1 MRKRILISDIAKN
14 LGVSVTTV
22 SFILNGKA
30 KEKRISE
37 GLTKRVLDYVKKV
50 GYKPNQ
56 LAQSLRT
63 GQSKILG
70 LIVEDISNPFFSN
83 VAKYIERIAYDNGY
97 HIIYCSMDN
106 DETKARELIQLFYDR
121 QVDGYIITPPEGLE
135 DTLSNLIKNNVPL
148 VLFDRY
154 IPQLETHYVVLDN
167 FNGAFGAT
175 KHLLENQQNKRVGFV
190 SLYSNQTQMRD
201 RLEGYMKAV
210 DEFQQQAFIKKVK
223 IDEVEDS
230 SVDQIHEFISTN
242 KLDAVLFATNYL
254 AIDGLKAVKK
264 FGMKLPHM
272 VAFDDHTL
280 FKLYEPGISVVTQD
294 TAAIANELIHTLL
307 NEIKGKNKELQKIV
321 IPSELLVRGSSVI
334 SEESLE
340 QTSLK

>member
-37 GLTKRVLDYVKKV
+37 GLTKRVLEYVKKV

-106 DETKARELIQLFYDR
+106 DETKAKELIQLFYDR
-121 QVDGYIITPPEGLE
+121 QVDGYIITPPENLE

-154 IPQLETHYVVLDN
+154 IPQLETNYVVLDN
-167 FNGAFGAT
+167 FKGAFDAT
-175 KHLLENQQNKRVGFV
+175 SHLLANPANKRVGFV

-201 RLEGYMKAV
+201 RLDGYMRAI
-210 DEFQQQAFIKKVK
+210 DEYQQQAYIKKVK
-223 IDEVEDS
+223 MDEDQESAID
-230 SVDQIHEFISTN
+230 QLYEFISSN
-242 KLDAVLFATNYL
+242 QLDAVLFATNYL
-254 AIDGLKAVKK
+254 AIDGLTAVKK
-264 FGMKLPHM
+264 YKIKLPKM

-280 FKLYEPGISVVTQD
+280 FKLYEPSISVVTQD
-294 TAAIANELIHTLL
+294 TSAIANELIHTLL

-321 IPSELLVRGSSVI
+321 IPSELLIRDSSTI
-334 SEESLE
+334 E
-340 QTSLK
+340 QENLV

>member
-1 MRKRILISDIAKN
+1 MKKRILISDIAKN

-83 VAKYIERIAYDNGY
+83 VAKFIERIAYDNGY

-106 DETKARELIQLFYDR
+106 DVTKAKELIQLFYDR
-121 QVDGYIITPPEGLE
+121 QVDGYIITPPEGLD
-135 DTLSNLIKNNVPL
+135 DTVENLLKNNVPV

-154 IPQLETHYVVLDN
+154 IPSLETNYVVLDN
-167 FNGAFGAT
+167 FNGAFNAT
-175 KHLLENQQNKRVGFV
+175 KHLLENPNNKRVGFV
-190 SLYSNQTQMRD
+190 SLFSNQTQMRD
-201 RLEGYMKAV
+201 RLDGYMKAI
-210 DEFQQQAFIKKVK
+210 DDFEQQAFIKKIK
-223 IDEVEDS
+223 IDEDEDS
-230 SVDQIHEFISTN
+230 SIEQLHDFIDSN
-242 KLDAVLFATNYL
+242 NLDAVLFATNYL
-254 AIDGLKAVKK
+254 AIKGLMAVKQ
-264 FGMKLPHM
+264 FHMELPNM

-280 FKLYEPGISVVTQD
+280 FSLYEPGISVVTQD

-321 IPSELLVRGSSVI
+321 IPSELQIRGSSRI
-334 SEESLE
+334 PEEVVG
-340 QTSLK
+340 

>member
-1 MRKRILISDIAKN
+1 MGKRILISDIAKN

-30 KEKRISE
+30 KEKRISD

-83 VAKYIERIAYDNGY
+83 IAKYIERIAYDNGY

-106 DETKARELIQLFYDR
+106 DETKAKELIQLFYDR

-135 DTLSNLIKNNVPL
+135 DTLANLLKNNVPV

-154 IPQLETHYVVLDN
+154 IPQLDSHYVVLDN
-167 FNGAFGAT
+167 FNGAFDAT
-175 KHLLENQQNKRVGFV
+175 KHLLQNPENKRVGFV

-201 RLEGYMKAV
+201 RLDGYMKAI
-210 DEFQQQAFIKKVK
+210 DEFQQQAFIKKIK
-223 IDEVEDS
+223 MDEQEELS
-230 SVDQIHEFISTN
+230 IEQLYEFINTN
-242 KLDAVLFATNYL
+242 RLDAVLFATNYL
-254 AIDGLKAVKK
+254 AIEGLKAIKK
-264 FGMKLPHM
+264 FHLDFPKI

-280 FKLYEPGISVVTQD
+280 FKLYEPSISVVTQD
-294 TAAIANELIHTLL
+294 VSEIANELIHTLL
-307 NEIKGKNKELQKIV
+307 NEIKGKNKEVQKIV
-321 IPSELLVRGSSVI
+321 IPSELQIRGSSI
-334 SEESLE
+334 ITQKPLK
-340 QTSLK
+340 QTS

>member
-1 MRKRILISDIAKN
+1 MRKRILISDIAKT

-37 GLTKRVLDYVKKV
+37 SLTKRVLEYVKKV

-83 VAKYIERIAYDNGY
+83 IAKYIERIAYENGY

-106 DETKARELIQLFYDR
+106 DPTKAKELIQLFYDR

-135 DTLSNLIKNNVPL
+135 DTLSNLNKNNVPL

-154 IPQLETHYVVLDN
+154 VPQLETHYVVLDN
-167 FNGAFGAT
+167 FNGAFEAT
-175 KHLLENQQNKRVGFV
+175 KHLLDNPKNKKVGFV

-201 RLEGYMKAV
+201 RLEGYMKAI
-210 DEFQQQAFIKKVK
+210 DDYQQQAYIKKVRL
-223 IDEVEDS
+223 DEDEESAVE
-230 SVDQIHEFISTN
+230 QLYEFIHDN
-242 KLDAVLFATNYL
+242 NLDAVLFATNYL
-254 AIDGLKAVKK
+254 AIDGLKAVKEN
-264 FGMKLPHM
+264 GIKLPNM

-280 FKLYEPGISVVTQD
+280 FKLHDPDISVVTQD
-294 TAAIANELIHTLL
+294 TVAIANELIHTLL

-321 IPSELLVRGSSVI
+321 IPCELLVRGSSAIV
-334 SEESLE
+334 EEPQE

>member
-1 MRKRILISDIAKN
+1 MRKRILISDIAKS
-14 LGVSVTTV
+14 LGISVTTV

-83 VAKYIERIAYDNGY
+83 VAKDIEKIAYDNGY

-106 DETKARELIQLFYDR
+106 DATKAKELIQLFYDR

-135 DTLSNLIKNNVPL
+135 DTLSNLNKNNVPL

-154 IPQLETHYVVLDN
+154 IPTLETHYVVLDN
-167 FNGAFGAT
+167 FKGAFEAT
-175 KHLLENQQNKRVGFV
+175 SHLLANPQNKKVGYV

-201 RLEGYMKAV
+201 RLEGYMKAI
-210 DEFQQQAFIKKVK
+210 DDHQQQAYIKKIK
-223 IDEVEDS
+223 IDEEEGEAIEQLHAFMHD
-230 SVDQIHEFISTN
+230 N
-242 KLDAVLFATNYL
+242 RLDAVLFATNYL
-254 AIDGLKAVKK
+254 AIDGLKAVKQY
-264 FGMKLPHM
+264 GMNLPHM

-280 FKLYEPGISVVTQD
+280 FKLHEPAISVVTQD
-294 TAAIANELIHTLL
+294 TSAIANELIHTLL

-321 IPSELLVRGSSVI
+321 IPCELQVRGSSVI
-334 SEESLE
+334 SQETLE
-340 QTSLK
+340 QTS

>member
-30 KEKRISE
+30 KEKRISD

-83 VAKYIERIAYDNGY
+83 IAKYIERIAYDNGY

-106 DETKARELIQLFYDR
+106 DETKAKELIQLFYDR

-135 DTLSNLIKNNVPL
+135 DTLVNLLKNNVPL

-154 IPQLETHYVVLDN
+154 IPQLDSHYVVLDN
-167 FNGAFGAT
+167 FNGAFDAT
-175 KHLLENQQNKRVGFV
+175 KHLLENHENKRVGFV

-201 RLEGYMKAV
+201 RLDGYMKAI
-210 DEFQQQAFIKKVK
+210 DDFQQQAFIKKIK
-223 IDEVEDS
+223 MEEQEDLAIE
-230 SVDQIHEFISTN
+230 QLYEFISTN
-242 KLDAVLFATNYL
+242 RLDAVLFATNYL
-254 AIDGLKAVKK
+254 AIEGLKAIKK
-264 FGMKLPHM
+264 FNLDFPKI

-280 FKLYEPGISVVTQD
+280 FKLYEPSISVVTQD
-294 TAAIANELIHTLL
+294 VSEIANELIHTLL
-307 NEIKGKNKELQKIV
+307 NEIKGKNKEIQKIV
-321 IPSELLVRGSSVI
+321 IPSDLQIRDSSLI
-334 SEESLE
+334 SKAPLE
-340 QTSLK
+340 QTS

>member
-1 MRKRILISDIAKN
+1 MKKRILISDIARN

-30 KEKRISE
+30 KEKRISD

-106 DETKARELIQLFYDR
+106 DGTKAKELIQLFYDR

-135 DTLSNLIKNNVPL
+135 DTLASLIKNNVPL

-154 IPQLETHYVVLDN
+154 IPELETHYVVLDN
-167 FNGAFGAT
+167 FNGAFEAT
-175 KHLLENQQNKRVGFV
+175 RHLLDNPLNKRVGFV
-190 SLYSNQTQMRD
+190 SLYSGQTQMKD
-201 RLEGYMKAV
+201 RLEGYMKAI
-210 DEFQQQAFIKKVK
+210 DEFQQQAFIKKIK
-223 IDEVEDS
+223 LDEEEES
-230 SVDQIHEFISTN
+230 SVDQLHEFISTN
-242 KLDAVLFATNYL
+242 RLDAVLFATNYL
-254 AIDGLKAVKK
+254 AIDGLKAIKK
-264 FGMKLPHM
+264 YNLELPKM

-294 TAAIANELIHTLL
+294 TAEIANELIHTLL
-307 NEIKGKNKELQKIV
+307 NEIKGKNKQLQKIV
-321 IPSELLVRGSSVI
+321 VPSELQIRGSSFLPLQEQI
-334 SEESLE
+334 SS
-340 QTSLK
+340 QSS

>member
-30 KEKRISE
+30 KEKRISD

-83 VAKYIERIAYDNGY
+83 IAKYIERIAYENGY

-106 DETKARELIQLFYDR
+106 DETKAKELIQLFYDR

-135 DTLSNLIKNNVPL
+135 DTLANLLKNNVPL

-154 IPQLETHYVVLDN
+154 IPQLDSHYVVLDN
-167 FNGAFGAT
+167 FNGAFDAT
-175 KHLLENQQNKRVGFV
+175 KHLLDNPANKRVGFV

-201 RLEGYMKAV
+201 RLDGYMKAV
-210 DEFQQQAFIKKVK
+210 DEFQQQAFIKKIK
-223 IDEVEDS
+223 MDEQEDLAIE
-230 SVDQIHEFISTN
+230 QLYEFINTN
-242 KLDAVLFATNYL
+242 RLDAVLFATNYL
-254 AIDGLKAVKK
+254 AIEGLKAIKK
-264 FGMKLPHM
+264 FNLDFPKI

-280 FKLYEPGISVVTQD
+280 FKLYEPSISVVTQD
-294 TAAIANELIHTLL
+294 ISEIANELIHTLL
-307 NEIKGKNKELQKIV
+307 NEIKGKNKEIQKIV
-321 IPSELLVRGSSVI
+321 IPSGLQVRGSSVI
-334 SEESLE
+334 SQAPLE
-340 QTSLK
+340 QTS

>member
-1 MRKRILISDIAKN
+1 MKKRILISDIAKS

-106 DETKARELIQLFYDR
+106 DVTKAKELIQLFYDR

-135 DTLSNLIKNNVPL
+135 ETVANLIKNNVPV

-154 IPQLETHYVVLDN
+154 IPNLETNYVVLDN
-167 FNGAFGAT
+167 FNGAFTAT
-175 KHLLENQQNKRVGFV
+175 KHLLENPSNKRVGFV
-190 SLYSNQTQMRD
+190 SLFSNQTQMRD
-201 RLEGYMKAV
+201 RLEGYMKAI
-210 DEFQQQAFIKKVK
+210 DDFQQQAYIKKIK
-223 IDEVEDS
+223 IDEDEAS
-230 SVDQIHEFISTN
+230 SIEQLHEFIASN
-242 KLDAVLFATNYL
+242 RLDAVLFATNYL
-254 AIDGLKAVKK
+254 AIHGLKAIKEYK
-264 FGMKLPHM
+264 MKLPHM
-272 VAFDDHTL
+272 VAYDDHTL
-280 FKLYEPGISVVTQD
+280 FSLYDPGISVVTQD
-294 TAAIANELIHTLL
+294 TATIANELIHTLL
-307 NEIKGKNKELQKIV
+307 NEIKGKNKELQKIT

-334 SEESLE
+334 SEEALE
-340 QTSLK
+340 QTS

>member
-106 DETKARELIQLFYDR
+106 DETKAKELIQLFYDR
-121 QVDGYIITPPEGLE
+121 QVDGYIITPPEG
-135 DTLSNLIKNNVPL
+135 
-148 VLFDRY
+148 
-154 IPQLETHYVVLDN
+154 
-167 FNGAFGAT
+167 
-175 KHLLENQQNKRVGFV
+175 
-190 SLYSNQTQMRD
+190 
-201 RLEGYMKAV
+201 
-210 DEFQQQAFIKKVK
+210 
-223 IDEVEDS
+223 
-230 SVDQIHEFISTN
+230 
-242 KLDAVLFATNYL
+242 
-254 AIDGLKAVKK
+254 
-264 FGMKLPHM
+264 
-272 VAFDDHTL
+272 
-280 FKLYEPGISVVTQD
+280 
-294 TAAIANELIHTLL
+294 
-307 NEIKGKNKELQKIV
+307 
-321 IPSELLVRGSSVI
+321 
-334 SEESLE
+334 
-340 QTSLK
+340 

>member
-30 KEKRISE
+30 KEKRISD

-83 VAKYIERIAYDNGY
+83 IAKYIERIAYDNGY

-106 DETKARELIQLFYDR
+106 DETKAKELIQLFYDR

-135 DTLSNLIKNNVPL
+135 DTLANLLKNNVPV

-154 IPQLETHYVVLDN
+154 IPQLDSHYVVLDN
-167 FNGAFGAT
+167 FNGAFDAT
-175 KHLLENQQNKRVGFV
+175 KHLLQNPENKRVGFV

-201 RLEGYMKAV
+201 RLDGYMKAI
-210 DEFQQQAFIKKVK
+210 DEFQQQAFIKKIK
-223 IDEVEDS
+223 MDEQEELS
-230 SVDQIHEFISTN
+230 IEQLYEFINTN
-242 KLDAVLFATNYL
+242 RLDAVLFATNYL
-254 AIDGLKAVKK
+254 AIEGLKAIKK
-264 FGMKLPHM
+264 FHLDFPKI

-280 FKLYEPGISVVTQD
+280 FKLYEPSISVVTQD
-294 TAAIANELIHTLL
+294 VSEIANELIHTLL
-307 NEIKGKNKELQKIV
+307 NEIKGKNKEVQKIV
-321 IPSELLVRGSSVI
+321 IPSELQIRGSSI
-334 SEESLE
+334 ITQKPLK
-340 QTSLK
+340 QTS

>member
-1 MRKRILISDIAKN
+1 M
-14 LGVSVTTV
+14 TTV

-37 GLTKRVLDYVKKV
+37 SLTKRVLEYVKKV

-83 VAKYIERIAYDNGY
+83 VAKYIERIAYENGY

-106 DETKARELIQLFYDR
+106 DATKAKELIQLFYDR

-135 DTLSNLIKNNVPL
+135 ETLSNLHKNNVPL

-167 FNGAFGAT
+167 FKGAYEAT
-175 KHLLENQQNKRVGFV
+175 THLLNNPKNRKVGFV
-190 SLYSNQTQMRD
+190 SLYSTQTQMRD

-210 DEFQQQAFIKKVK
+210 DDFQQQAYIKKVRL
-223 IDEVEDS
+223 DEDEQ
-230 SVDQIHEFISTN
+230 SVMEQLYNFIHEN
-242 KLDAVLFATNYL
+242 HLDAVLFATNYL
-254 AIDGLKAVKK
+254 AIDGLKAVKEY
-264 FGMKLPHM
+264 GMNLPHM

-280 FKLYEPGISVVTQD
+280 FKLHEPDISVVTQD
-294 TAAIANELIHTLL
+294 TSAIANELIHTLL

-321 IPSELLVRGSSVI
+321 IPCELLVRGSSATVN
-334 SEESLE
+334 ELKE
-340 QTSLK
+340 QTSSK

>member
-1 MRKRILISDIAKN
+1 MKKRILISDIAKN

-83 VAKYIERIAYDNGY
+83 VAKFIERIAYDNGY

-106 DETKARELIQLFYDR
+106 DVTKAKELIQLFYDR
-121 QVDGYIITPPEGLE
+121 QVDGYIITPPEGLD
-135 DTLSNLIKNNVPL
+135 DTVENLLKNNIPV

-154 IPQLETHYVVLDN
+154 IPSLETNYVVLDN
-167 FNGAFGAT
+167 FNGAFNAT
-175 KHLLENQQNKRVGFV
+175 KHLLENPNNKRVGFV
-190 SLYSNQTQMRD
+190 SLFSNQTQMRD
-201 RLEGYMKAV
+201 RLDGYMKAI
-210 DEFQQQAFIKKVK
+210 DDFEQQAFIKKIK
-223 IDEVEDS
+223 IDEDEDS
-230 SVDQIHEFISTN
+230 SIEQLHDFIDSN
-242 KLDAVLFATNYL
+242 NLDAVLFATNYL
-254 AIDGLKAVKK
+254 AIKGLMSVKQYN
-264 FGMKLPHM
+264 MELPHM

-280 FKLYEPGISVVTQD
+280 FSLYEPGISVVTQD

-321 IPSELLVRGSSVI
+321 IPSELQIRGSSRI
-334 SEESLE
+334 PEEVVG
-340 QTSLK
+340 